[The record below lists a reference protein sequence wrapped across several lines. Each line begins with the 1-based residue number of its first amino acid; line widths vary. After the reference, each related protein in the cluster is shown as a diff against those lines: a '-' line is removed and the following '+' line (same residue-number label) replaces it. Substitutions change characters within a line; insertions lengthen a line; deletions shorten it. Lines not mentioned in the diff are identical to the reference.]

1 MKSTTINMTEI
12 KEAIEVATNT
22 QQKLSQRGLPES
34 DKILIKFLGQVLT
47 SLQTKVAELDNASTT
62 Q

>member
-1 MKSTTINMTEI
+1 MKEI
-12 KEAIEVATNT
+12 KEAIEVASDT
-22 QQKLSQRGLPES
+22 QSKLSLRSLPES
-34 DKILIKFLGQVLT
+34 DRILIRFLGQVLT

>member
-1 MKSTTINMTEI
+1 MTEI

-22 QQKLSQRGLPES
+22 QQQLSQRGLPES

>member
-1 MKSTTINMTEI
+1 MTEI

-22 QQKLSQRGLPES
+22 QQQLSQRSLPES

>member
-1 MKSTTINMTEI
+1 MTEI